1 MEPHTGKSLFLYGLK
16 RPASFFDHYETRQK
30 LHPPLERQG
39 LCHTCVLPQ
48 STTPPI
54 GRSKSRQPFNGSAY
68 SRIRGEWGEA
78 LLNVPT
84 NDPEACGWDA

>member
-1 MEPHTGKSLFLYGLK
+1 MEPHTGKSFFLYGLK

-30 LHPPLERQG
+30 LHPPLGKDSATLVSYRSQQRHQLG
-39 LCHTCVLPQ
+39 AASPGNPLMVLPTQ
-48 STTPPI
+48 EYAVS
-54 GRSKSRQPFNGSAY
+54 G
-68 SRIRGEWGEA
+68 GEA